1 LKVIGFIGSS
11 RKNGNTAKVINSL
24 AQTLAPDGDS
34 KVYYLNDKNIHY
46 CTGCEFCRKNEG
58 CSQKDDMASLL
69 DEIYQSD
76 AVIIGTPVFFGEMS
90 SLTKT
95 FTDRLY
101 PAYRGKGVSR
111 LRGKKLYLVYSQH
124 SSPETYADVR
134 ACEASYLFKFLGF
147 DIVKVFVN
155 GTEVP
160 HT

>member
-1 LKVIGFIGSS
+1 LKVTGFIGSS
-11 RKNGNTAKVINSL
+11 RKNGITAKVVNNL
-24 AQTLAPDGDS
+24 VQTLAHDGS
-34 KVYYLNDKNIHY
+34 SNVYYLSEKNINY
-46 CTGCEFCRKNEG
+46 CTGCEFCRKNDS
-58 CSQKDDMASLL
+58 CSQMDDMTFLL
-69 DEIYQSD
+69 EEMYQSD
-76 AVIIGTPVFFGEMS
+76 VIVIGTPVFFGEMS

-101 PAYRGKGVSR
+101 PAYRGKGISR

-124 SSPETYADVR
+124 SSPEVYYDVR

-155 GTEVP
+155 GTEVS